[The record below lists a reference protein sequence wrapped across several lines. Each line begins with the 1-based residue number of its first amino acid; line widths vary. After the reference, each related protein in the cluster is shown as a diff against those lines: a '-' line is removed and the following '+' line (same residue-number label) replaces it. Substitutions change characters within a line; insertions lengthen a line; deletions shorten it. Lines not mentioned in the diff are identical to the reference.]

1 MPTSILDLMNNVE
14 NGFDQ
19 GRARVKQSKL
29 ADLYKETYTAPAS
42 QRPALFG
49 QIAGVGGLD
58 AATNAQTALGQMD
71 DRKHAA
77 IGRAAQMILAAPE
90 EARPGLWPQ
99 IVSDLSAEGITG
111 MKPDYDPV
119 AVPKMAQQIAQ
130 AYGGATGNIQSTYVD
145 ALGNRVAIMRNGQT
159 QVLGQNAP
167 QNQIIDTGNG
177 FYGVNKGNLSAA
189 PVMVGGSPQITT
201 SEPIPPGDMPAF
213 QAAVQAAQQGQDAT
227 FPAGGEQLMK
237 APPQMTPYQQA
248 QLDISRQRLATSQA
262 ASARAADAASSAQ
275 ALKQQVA
282 DEKRNKVA
290 AAQADTIAT
299 YDDSIKRI
307 DDLLKSPEVGTLG
320 TYMGDA
326 QALIPHT
333 GARNARAALDTIR
346 NRVLLDTISKL
357 KALSA
362 TGASGFGALSNQE
375 GEILKN
381 SIASLDK
388 AQTHD
393 AIVAA
398 LKDIQRVMRES
409 KGRVAGVSAQ
419 AAPQSGGWKVEVVN

>member
-1 MPTSILDLMNNVE
+1 MGIADMLI
-14 NGFDQ
+14 NGYNSGVALRKDRDAESRRKGLAGLYQQAYEAPVADQ
-19 GRARVKQSKL
+19 RQFVLQAVGIDPQAGMELQKGLQQDNSAQAHRLVGMAQ
-29 ADLYKETYTAPAS
+29 
-42 QRPALFG
+42 AL
-49 QIAGVGGLD
+49 
-58 AATNAQTALGQMD
+58 TQT
-71 DRKHAA
+71 
-77 IGRAAQMILAAPE
+77 PE
-90 EARPGLWPQ
+90 EMRPQMYQAMLPE
-99 IVSDLSAEGITG
+99 LRRLGIPAG
-111 MKPDYDPV
+111 DQYDPSV
-119 AVPKMAQQIAQ
+119 MDAAQQILSHFDGAQ
-130 AYGGATGNIQSTYVD
+130 GNVQSTYID
-145 ALGNRVAIMRNGQT
+145 AQGNRVAIMRDGST

-167 QNQIIDTGNG
+167 SNQIIDTGNG
-177 FYGVNKGNLSAA
+177 FFGVNKGNLSAA
-189 PVMVGGSPQITT
+189 PVMIGGPPQVTT
-201 SEPIPPGDMPAF
+201 SEPIPPQDMPAF

-227 FPAGGEQLMK
+227 FPVGGEQLMK
-237 APPQMTPYQQA
+237 APPQVTPYQQA

-275 ALKQQVA
+275 SLKQQVA
-282 DEKRNKVA
+282 DDKRNKVA

-409 KGRVAGVSAQ
+409 KSRVAGVGAQ
-419 AAPQSGGWKVEVVN
+419 AQPQNGGWKVEVVN